1 MGADVP
7 MPSFQ
12 PGNGNSMVLSQHAG
26 RAMVKGMPARA
37 MICSPMLF
45 VYV

>member
-1 MGADVP
+1 

-12 PGNGNSMVLSQHAG
+12 PGNGNSADDSTTAG
-26 RAMVKGMPARA
+26 RTIVNGTPEAAST
-37 MICSPMLF
+37 CSPMLF